1 MPPASPP
8 ADPTATFARLAG
20 VELGGTKGI
29 AVLGDGT
36 GIIDR
41 LTVRTTS
48 PDETLGALA
57 DQVAQWDA
65 AGKIAALGI
74 ASFGPIR
81 LAAGA
86 ADYGR
91 ILATP
96 KPGWSGADVFG
107 AFAGRFSLPIGIDT
121 DVNAAALAEY
131 RWGAGAGCTSLV
143 YLTIGT
149 GIGGGVLLDG
159 RSLKGR
165 LHPELGHVML
175 RRDPSDGFAG
185 ICPYHGDCVEGLL
198 SGPALS
204 ARLGG
209 PVEQADADDPRW
221 DPAVRDLAQFIA
233 MLMLGFAPDRVL
245 IGGGVGIGAPHL
257 VASALGHVPAILAGY
272 VPDLDPAAL
281 AKLVTLPGLG
291 ADAGPLGAIA
301 LAGDALRLQT
311 IAH

>member
-1 MPPASPP
+1 MSSASPTV
-8 ADPTATFARLAG
+8 DPARLVG

-29 AVLGDGT
+29 AVHSNGA

-41 LTVRTTS
+41 LTVPTTT

-57 DQVAQWDA
+57 DQVARWDA
-65 AGKIAALGI
+65 EGKIAALGI

-81 LAAGA
+81 LAADT

-96 KPGWSGADVFG
+96 KPGWSGADVLG
-107 AFAGRFSLPIGIDT
+107 AFAGRFALPIAIDT

-131 RWGAGAGCTSLV
+131 RWGAGVGCTSLI
-143 YLTIGT
+143 YITIGT
-149 GIGGGVLLDG
+149 GIGGGVLVDG

-175 RRDPSDGFAG
+175 RRDPADVFAG
-185 ICPYHGDCVEGLL
+185 ICPFHGDCVEGLL
-198 SGPALS
+198 SGPALV

-209 PVEQADADDPRW
+209 PIEQADADDPRW
-221 DPAVRDLAQFIA
+221 HPAVRDLAQFIA
-233 MLMLGFAPDRVL
+233 MLILGFAPDRVL
-245 IGGGVGIGAPHL
+245 IGGGVGIGVPQL
-257 VASALGHVPAILAGY
+257 VTRALADIPAILGGY
-272 VPDLDPAAL
+272 LPDLDAAAL
-281 AKLVTLPGLG
+281 TRLVSQPGLG

-301 LAGDALRLQT
+301 LAGDALRVQT